1 MSYISLFQWIEN
13 TALSVGIRESTLLF
27 PAIITVHVL
36 TVFLSA
42 GTIIALDLRLLGW
55 GLKKTPLSVVFE
67 QLRPWTLA
75 AFVVN
80 FASGILLFWSE
91 PVKCATT
98 ASFIIKMVSLAILG
112 VNALIFDRTIYPTLA
127 AVDGAITLPGKAR
140 TAGWTSLVLWGIVIF
155 TGRWTAYF

>member
-1 MSYISLFQWIEN
+1 MTYLSIFQWIES
-13 TALSVGIRESTLLF
+13 TALSTNIRESEFLF
-27 PAIITVHVL
+27 PAIITVHCL

-55 GLKKTPLSVVFE
+55 GLKSTPLSVVFD

-80 FASGILLFWSE
+80 MASGILLFWSE

-98 ASFIIKMVSLAILG
+98 GSFIVKMVSLALLG
-112 VNALIFDRTIYPTLA
+112 VNALIFDRTVYPTLTS
-127 AVDGAITLPGKAR
+127 VDGSLTLPGKAR
-140 TAGWTSLVLWGIVIF
+140 FAGGMSLAFWAVVIF
-155 TGRWTAYF
+155 CGRWTAYF